1 MSTQTDPPTDPPDY
15 LVAVTDPRQ
24 HAFLSAYPLYGS
36 IVATA
41 NACGI
46 PVGTC
51 YRWVNPGSSTY
62 VGMAAF
68 HEGYENARKG
78 YADTLEALAWSRVS
92 DPTGNRGS
100 DVLLLALLNAN
111 HPAKWRP
118 NVSTIS
124 DTDAAKGILAE
135 LRKASRPRRNDSVQ
149 DAVREAEDIVTP

>member
-24 HAFLSAYPLYGS
+24 HAFLAAYPMYGS

-41 NACGI
+41 NAIGV

-51 YRWVNPGSSTY
+51 YRWVSPGSTTFK
-62 VGMAAF
+62 GMDLFGEGFKEAQKAF
-68 HEGYENARKG
+68 
-78 YADTLEALAWSRVS
+78 ADTLEALAWSRVT
-92 DPTGNRGS
+92 DPSGNRGS

-118 NVSTIS
+118 NVTIS
-124 DTDAAKGILAE
+124 DTDAAKSILAE

>member
-24 HAFLSAYPLYGS
+24 HAFLKAYPLYGS

-41 NACGI
+41 NAIGV

-51 YRWVNPGSSTY
+51 YRWVSPGSTTFK
-62 VGMAAF
+62 GMELFSEGFKEAQKAF
-68 HEGYENARKG
+68 S
-78 YADTLEALAWSRVS
+78 DTLEALAWSRVS
-92 DPTGNRGS
+92 DPSGNRGS

-124 DTDAAKGILAE
+124 DTDTAKGILAE

-149 DAVREAEDIVTP
+149 DAVREAEDIVR